1 MERIEYLNRLKN
13 QIEGMEKHHQI
24 EILKIL
30 SKNLC
35 KLNENKSGVYVNMTF
50 LEQPIIEELEEYIKY
65 MKEQEE
71 NLSTT
76 EYQKEEFKNS
86 YFIEKEDK
94 EKMPITYSVVN

>member
-35 KLNENKSGVYVNMTF
+35 KLNENKNGVYVNMTF

-94 EKMPITYSVVN
+94 ENVPITYSVVK

>member
-35 KLNENKSGVYVNMTF
+35 KLNENKNGVYVNMTF

>member
-94 EKMPITYSVVN
+94 EKMPITYSVVK

>member
-1 MERIEYLNRLKN
+1 MERIEYINRLKN

-35 KLNENKSGVYVNMTF
+35 KLNENKNGVYVNMTF

-71 NLSTT
+71 NLNTT
-76 EYQKEEFKNS
+76 EYQKEEVKNS